1 MHRHVAPLLTALLL
15 VACGSDPSSGGGGAF
30 TPCAAGCPA
39 GQACNVAA
47 DVCEPVVSCA
57 SGCPAGKRCDTPSGL
72 CVSKSCT
79 LDSTCGVGQFCIGGL
94 CTGCAT
100 GAVQCL
106 SGLPVCRGPQDAC
119 GQCGADADCPPEAP
133 VCDGGVCAQCS
144 ASRACP
150 AGWGSCTWDFRCA
163 TNECDDL
170 RPCAAGSAC
179 SPDGRCRPSCTLD
192 ASCSPAAPHC
202 AAVAWDV
209 GKRCVACLDDSECS
223 GGKRCAGGDCAV
235 PLPGDACDA
244 PLPITLSGGEGWFVT
259 DLDGYRTECPWSSC
273 GVADAFLALTIET
286 ESTVDLV
293 ATAVGTFPSVDL
305 QILSGCGHVVA
316 GSNSTTIGSASIAGR
331 ILQPGIW
338 LVRLA
343 GDPYSTSAL
352 SLHVKLTPLPTGP
365 GESCSVP
372 RALVPNAAGTFSD
385 WDTLVGHA
393 QPSPDSCDNMAK
405 GYPETIYT
413 LDLASPSIVHLKVDP
428 SPSNLGLGFA
438 VKADC
443 SSTATE
449 GPNYCTI
456 QYGWPQEATFN
467 PLPAGRHYVVVTSQ
481 GTPGAYTLSGT
492 ALPIPPNDLCANAA
506 PLSFDGTGAASASGQ
521 TRGAGYET
529 GTCSACPSTATCYQA
544 KDVYYSFST
553 VGQGDRALDVTVTP
567 SGSATWAGRL
577 VLSQTC
583 AVPSTDVACGTGSAG
598 GAATLSVGVLP
609 EGNYILQ
616 VGRDGLLSEPGV
628 DFSLAATLGP
638 PRYPKPA
645 NDACFP
651 PAEATFT
658 VTGGSAFV
666 TMNGDTRGAD
676 DSLGGTCAGAGGPDT
691 VYAVQLP
698 KVAYMPAYGGL
709 VEVKVHPLTAT
720 FDPAVVFDDAC
731 ATVGGACGNAAGPG
745 QDELAQALIP
755 NLGYF
760 WVEGAGAT
768 AGQYTVG
775 VRMIAQTPPSDLCS
789 GAFSLGIDGS
799 PIVGSL
805 LATTPDEPCNGVAGP
820 SGWFTLY
827 AWDARATRT
836 ITLTPSG
843 FDGAIAIYPIYVN
856 GAPSTCGAAC
866 TQLIDAAGV
875 DGVETYTVTLA
886 RSEILTFQIIGK
898 NGGRGTYDLR
908 AVP

>member
-1 MHRHVAPLLTALLL
+1 
-15 VACGSDPSSGGGGAF
+15 
-30 TPCAAGCPA
+30 
-39 GQACNVAA
+39 
-47 DVCEPVVSCA
+47 
-57 SGCPAGKRCDTPSGL
+57 
-72 CVSKSCT
+72 
-79 LDSTCGVGQFCIGGL
+79 
-94 CTGCAT
+94 
-100 GAVQCL
+100 
-106 SGLPVCRGPQDAC
+106 
-119 GQCGADADCPPEAP
+119 
-133 VCDGGVCAQCS
+133 
-144 ASRACP
+144 
-150 AGWGSCTWDFRCA
+150 
-163 TNECDDL
+163 
-170 RPCAAGSAC
+170 
-179 SPDGRCRPSCTLD
+179 
-192 ASCSPAAPHC
+192 
-202 AAVAWDV
+202 
-209 GKRCVACLDDSECS
+209 
-223 GGKRCAGGDCAV
+223 V

-316 GSNSTTIGSASIAGR
+316 GSSSTTIGSASIAGR
-331 ILQPGIW
+331 ILQPGTW

-372 RALVPNAAGTFSD
+372 RALVPNAAGAFSD

-492 ALPIPPNDLCANAA
+492 ALPIPPNDLCANAE
-506 PLSFDGTGAASASGQ
+506 PLAFDAGTGAASASGQ

-628 DFSLAATLGP
+628 DFALAATLGP

-645 NDACFP
+645 NDVCVAPFP
-651 PAEATFT
+651 TEATFT
-658 VTGGSAFV
+658 MPTSTATVTKS
-666 TMNGDTRGAD
+666 GDTRGAD

-698 KVAYMPAYGGL
+698 PPPSWLPPYGGL
-709 VEVKVHPLTAT
+709 VEVKIHPLTAT

-745 QDELAQALIP
+745 QDELLQAVIP
-755 NLGYF
+755 NLGHF
-760 WVEGAGAT
+760 WVEGVGGT
-768 AGQYTVG
+768 AGQYTASVTT
-775 VRMIAQTPPSDLCS
+775 IAQAPFYDYCVSAASVPETPL
-789 GAFSLGIDGS
+789 AS
-799 PIVGSL
+799 PLSL
-805 LATTPDEPCNGVAGP
+805 LATAPTDDACNGVSGP
-820 SGWFTLY
+820 SGWFTIYNPLNR
-827 AWDARATRT
+827 DVARTV
-836 ITLTPSG
+836 TLTPSG
-843 FDGAIAIYPIYVN
+843 FDGAIAVYP
-856 GAPSTCGAAC
+856 PFSTRNCTDAC
-866 TQLIDAAGV
+866 TTLVDGAGV
-875 DGVETYTVTLA
+875 GGTETVTVTVPKLQVV
-886 RSEILTFQIIGK
+886 TFQIIGK
-898 NGGRGTYDLR
+898 NGGRGTFDLYS
-908 AVP
+908 PP